1 MTIALREGTLEN
13 RVQCLALP
21 TQVEEAELP
30 FRGRCWTQEL

>member
-1 MTIALREGTLEN
+1 MTITVREGTLED

-30 FRGRCWTQEL
+30 SRSRCWTQEL